1 MTWSLRV
8 LWLTACV
15 ATVVLPV
22 PANAEDLLYSCYAGS
37 MLDDITRGF
46 YIENFSGSTLD
57 RVAIDYMTSGEP
69 GTYRTS
75 LTAHQGTY
83 DGPVIAWADN
93 SFSETGAVVHYDFSN
108 APIEPS
114 TTIAFVQELVS
125 GPPGG
130 VVYYNAGLC
139 DVGDAECSSCPGII
153 ETEDTTPPLSTFRRA
168 GIHVTIWGR
177 AETPADRSTWST
189 VKSLFR

>member
-8 LWLTACV
+8 LWLTVCV

-93 SFSETGAVVHYDFSN
+93 SFSETGAAVRLRLLERPDRAVHDHR
-108 APIEPS
+108 
-114 TTIAFVQELVS
+114 L
-125 GPPGG
+125 
-130 VVYYNAGLC
+130 
-139 DVGDAECSSCPGII
+139 
-153 ETEDTTPPLSTFRRA
+153 RA
-168 GIHVTIWGR
+168 GARQRPAGGR
-177 AETPADRSTWST
+177 RLLQRGPLRCGRCGVLELPRDHRD
-189 VKSLFR
+189 